1 MDGIELEFAEHQV
14 LGLEIL
20 GSERPVVHRVDLIS
34 LAEGGAVD
42 WVAEPACLVP
52 VGSLCSTISLSF
64 LEILLPLVHF
74 HHSDQPVGVLDC
86 SSEDLVFDDLVVHCV
101 PCGVDQPP
109 VLLVL
114 DLVDVDGRAFLASSL
129 LYSYKVN

>member
-1 MDGIELEFAEHQV
+1 MDGIELEFSEHQV
-14 LGLEIL
+14 LGLEGF
-20 GSERPVVHRVDLIS
+20 GSEGPVVHRVDLVS
-34 LAEGGAVD
+34 LAEGGAID
-42 WVAEPACLVP
+42 WVAEPARFVP
-52 VGSLCSTISLSF
+52 VGGLCASISLSF

-74 HHSDQPVGVLDC
+74 HDSDQPVGVLDC
-86 SSEDLVFDDLVVHCV
+86 GSEDLILDCLVVDGV

-114 DLVDVDGRAFLASSL
+114 DLVDVDGRAFGAGCL